1 MSLRS
6 LRWATVAAALGFVA
20 ALEAGRAAVDPL
32 VFGSG
37 PGHVLVGG
45 LAAVGALLFVEGIF
59 MVVGRMQ
66 GRLAQRNRELLALH
80 EAGLAVAG
88 ELDLEAVLQ
97 EVVNEAR
104 DLVGARYGAL
114 SLLGPTGSME
124 SFLTSGISVE
134 ERARIGAPPAGIG
147 LLGVVLREG
156 QRLRLADMARDPRW
170 VGFPPSHPSM
180 RSLLAVPI
188 LCRGRVLGNLYV
200 TEKEGAREFSA
211 DDEETL
217 VRFAT
222 QAALAITNARLH
234 QQVQTLSI
242 IEERERIA
250 REMHDGLAQILG
262 YVNTK
267 AQAAQELLDRGQTDR
282 AAAQINQLAEAARS
296 AYADVRETILGL
308 RTSSV
313 PDRPLVDA
321 LREYVER
328 WEEQSGVAAELA
340 TTASNGLVHTLPAA
354 AEVQLLRIVQE
365 ALTNVRKHAGAS
377 HVAVRLTEANGWVQA
392 TVEDDGVGF
401 DQSALGRAAPARFG
415 LGTMRERAEIVGGT
429 LAIDSA
435 PGRGT
440 RVTVCLPTT
449 ATTGGPDARVDR

>member
-1 MSLRS
+1 MSLRR
-6 LRWATVAAALGFVA
+6 LRWATVAVALGFVA

-37 PGHVLVGG
+37 PAHVLVGG
-45 LAAVGALLFVEGIF
+45 VAAVGALLFVEGVF
-59 MVVGRMQ
+59 VVVGRMQ

-97 EVVNEAR
+97 QVVNEAR

-114 SLLGPTGSME
+114 SLLGPTGGME

-170 VGFPPSHPSM
+170 VGFPPGHPSM

-200 TEKEGAREFSA
+200 TEKEGAREFRA

-222 QAALAITNARLH
+222 GAALAITNARLH

-267 AQAAQELLDRGQTDR
+267 AQAAQELLDRRQTDR

-321 LREYVER
+321 MREYVER
-328 WEEQSGVAAELA
+328 WEEQSGVPAELV
-340 TTASNGLVHTLPAA
+340 TTAFNGLLSLPAA

-365 ALTNVRKHAGAS
+365 ALANVRKHAGAS

-449 ATTGGPDARVDR
+449 ANHRRA